1 MALFAYRF
9 VRGRAGYDPVKSGFI
24 LIFLWLYQTH
34 FPLILVE
41 QEDVRRVTRGFEAQ
55 EDHMEQKKVTIAEIQ
70 RKKESNQKITMMT
83 AYDYPTASLVDQA
96 GIDTILVGD
105 SLGMVML
112 GYESTVPVTMDEMI
126 HHCKAVC
133 RGAVYGFVIGD
144 MPFMSYQVSVE
155 KAIENAGRFIK
166 EAGCDSV
173 KLEGGSEMAHVVK
186 GIVDAGMPVC
196 AHIGLT
202 PQTATKLSGFKVQG
216 KDAESARELV
226 KSAKDLQDA
235 GAFSI
240 VMECIPDQLAAR
252 ITEELS
258 IPTIGIGAGKDCDGQ
273 VLVYHDLVG
282 LFERFTPKFVKQY
295 INLAPK
301 IREALVQFREDV
313 ERGTFPGP
321 EHSFSMKA
329 EEAEKI

>member
-1 MALFAYRF
+1 M
-9 VRGRAGYDPVKSGFI
+9 D
-24 LIFLWLYQTH
+24 
-34 FPLILVE
+34 
-41 QEDVRRVTRGFEAQ
+41 
-55 EDHMEQKKVTIAEIQ
+55 QKKVTIADLQ
-70 RKKESNQKITMMT
+70 QKKEANKKITMMT

-105 SLGMVML
+105 SLGMVVL
-112 GYESTVPVTMDEMI
+112 GYNSTVPVTMDEMI

-133 RGAVYGFVIGD
+133 RGAQRAFVIGD
-144 MPFMSYQVSVE
+144 MPFMSYQVSTE

-166 EAGCDSV
+166 EAACDCV

-186 GIVDAGMPVC
+186 AIVDAGIPVC

-216 KDAESARELV
+216 KDAESARALL
-226 KSAKDLQDA
+226 KSAKDLEEA
-235 GAFSI
+235 GAFLI
-240 VMECIPDQLAAR
+240 VMECIPDLLADR
-252 ITEELS
+252 ITKELK

-295 INLAPK
+295 INLSPK
-301 IREALVQFREDV
+301 IKEALIQFREEV
-313 ERGTFPGP
+313 EKGTFPGP
-321 EHSFSMKA
+321 EHGFSIKA

>member
-1 MALFAYRF
+1 M
-9 VRGRAGYDPVKSGFI
+9 D
-24 LIFLWLYQTH
+24 
-34 FPLILVE
+34 
-41 QEDVRRVTRGFEAQ
+41 
-55 EDHMEQKKVTIAEIQ
+55 QKKVTIADLQ
-70 RKKESNQKITMMT
+70 QKKETNKKITMMT

-112 GYESTVPVTMDEMI
+112 GYNSTVPVTMDEMI

-133 RGAVYGFVIGD
+133 RGAQRGFVIGD
-144 MPFMSYQVSVE
+144 MPFMSYQVSNE
-155 KAIENAGRFIK
+155 KAIENAARFIK
-166 EAGCDSV
+166 EAGCDCV

-186 GIVDAGMPVC
+186 AIVDAGIPVC

-216 KDAESARELV
+216 KDAESARALL
-226 KSAKDLQDA
+226 KSAQDLEEA
-235 GAFSI
+235 GAFLI
-240 VMECIPDQLAAR
+240 VMECIPDLLGAK
-252 ITEELS
+252 ITKELK

-301 IREALVQFREDV
+301 IREALIQYKEEV
-313 ERGTFPGP
+313 ENGTFPGP
-321 EHSFSMKA
+321 EHGFSIKA